1 LESSIARSGDF
12 PEFNVVK
19 DRAIDSACCFP
30 FRSASWDIPP
40 ESAIPCFSILE
51 RDCEVEL
58 AHADEEVDAT
68 TADSKIAELLA
79 VAPGTPFTAH
89 SADHPLHQGK
99 SPSMSSAS
107 IAPTPHAVNPQV
119 PCFCI
124 T

>member
-1 LESSIARSGDF
+1 MLGRKA
-12 PEFNVVK
+12 K

-30 FRSASWDIPP
+30 FPQASWDIPP

-79 VAPGTPFTAH
+79 VAPGTPLPRIRQVIH
-89 SADHPLHQGK
+89 STKGK
-99 SPSMSSAS
+99 THRCPRLLSLRS
-107 IAPTPHAVNPQV
+107 HAVNPQV

-124 T
+124 ARTVLSPFFRARF